1 MFIINNKK
9 QTINNNKQRKNMN
22 LKKIGLTALAGSL
35 VATSL
40 VAGEMA
46 VTGSASMKVR
56 HVDGGAANAGKA
68 FSMGNQLEFAGSGEL
83 DNGLNVSLSF
93 VLDQNDD
100 STTGASVSKTANSGT
115 PFDSHSVSIGSD
127 ALGTLVFHGEGGSSA
142 QSAIDTTAAGDLW
155 DNGYGITKANDPSAS
170 ATSDNMIFYTLPT
183 LVDGVALT
191 ASYVPKGSTTAQSST
206 AWGIGYTGFE
216 GLSVNYASGDNKG
229 TDASEKEADTLK
241 ASYAYGSFTV
251 GYSQTEFNDKSTT
264 NADQEVTS
272 YNLSYT
278 VSENI
283 SVSYGT
289 DEIAMTNDAAD
300 TDIEVSALSASY
312 TAGGMTISAM
322 MGEAD
327 NTAHGTATTEDRSM
341 WHLVASFAF

>member
-1 MFIINNKK
+1 
-9 QTINNNKQRKNMN
+9 MN

-127 ALGTLVFHGEGGSSA
+127 ALGTLVFHGEGGGSA
-142 QSAIDTTAAGDLW
+142 QTAIDTTAAGDLW
-155 DNGYGITKANDPSAS
+155 DNGYGITKANDPDAS
-170 ATSDNMIFYTLPT
+170 LTGDNMIFYTLPT

-191 ASYVPKGSTTAQSST
+191 TSYVPKGTSVDSST
-206 AWGIGYTGFE
+206 AWGIGYTGVE
-216 GLSVNYASGDNKG
+216 GLSVNYAQGENNSVA
-229 TDASEKEADTLK
+229 ASDTEADTLK

-264 NADQEVTS
+264 DADQEVTS
-272 YNLSYT
+272 YNVSYT

-289 DEIAMTNDAAD
+289 DEIALTNDATD
-300 TDIEVSALSASY
+300 QDIEVSALSASY

-322 MGEAD
+322 MGDAD
-327 NTAHGTATTEDRSM
+327 NTAHGTAATEDRSM

>member
-1 MFIINNKK
+1 
-9 QTINNNKQRKNMN
+9 MN

-68 FSMGNQLEFAGSGEL
+68 FSMGNQLEFNGSGEL

-100 STTGASVSKTANSGT
+100 STAASAAKTNNSGT

-127 ALGTLVFHGEGGSSA
+127 ALGTLTFHGEGGSSA
-142 QSAIDTTAAGDLW
+142 QSAMDTTAAGDLW
-155 DNGYGITKANDPSAS
+155 DNGYGITTVQDPKAS
-170 ATSDNMIFYTLPT
+170 ATSDNMMFYTLPS
-183 LVDGVALT
+183 LVDDLTVT
-191 ASYVPKGSTTAQSST
+191 ASYTPKGANFDSST
-206 AWGIGYTGFE
+206 AF
-216 GLSVNYASGDNKG
+216 GLSYAGVDGLSLNYAVGEDNS
-229 TDASEKEADTLK
+229 TDAASVDVTTMKL
-241 ASYAYGSFTV
+241 SYAYGPISV
-251 GYSQTEFNDKSTT
+251 GYSDTEYDGESTT
-264 NADQEVTS
+264 TTVDQDVTS
-272 YNLSYT
+272 YNVSYT

-283 SVSYGT
+283 SIAYGEDEISQPNVTT
-289 DEIAMTNDAAD
+289 DE
-300 TDIEVSALSASY
+300 DIKVSAITASY
-312 TAGGMTISAM
+312 TAGGMTVSAM
-322 MGEAD
+322 MGDAD
-327 NTAHGTATTEDRSM
+327 NIDHGTAATEDRSM

>member
-1 MFIINNKK
+1 
-9 QTINNNKQRKNMN
+9 MN

-56 HVDGGAANAGKA
+56 HVDGGAANSGKA
-68 FSMGNQLEFAGSGEL
+68 FTMGNQLEFAGSGEL

-100 STTGASVSKTANSGT
+100 STTGASVSKTANKGT

-142 QSAIDTTAAGDLW
+142 QSKIDTTASGDLW

-170 ATSDNMIFYTLPT
+170 KTSDNMIFYTLPT
-183 LVDGVALT
+183 LVDDVALT
-191 ASYVPKGSTTAQSST
+191 ASYTPKGKSFDSST
-206 AWGIGYTGFE
+206 AWAIGYTGVE
-216 GLSVNYASGDNKG
+216 GLSVNYGQGEDNSV
-229 TDASEKEADTLK
+229 DAADKEADTLK

-264 NADQEVTS
+264 DADQEVTS
-272 YNLSYT
+272 YNVSYT

-289 DEIAMTNDAAD
+289 DEIAMTNDATD

-322 MGEAD
+322 MGDAD
-327 NTAHGTATTEDRSM
+327 NVAHGTAATEDRSM